1 MHDLKRKRKSFGARV
16 KIFIGFVVLPG
27 REALDVQAQLLAV
40 FREEQE
46 TISSRSLTFEY
57 FYG

>member
-1 MHDLKRKRKSFGARV
+1 M
-16 KIFIGFVVLPG
+16 FIGFVVLPG